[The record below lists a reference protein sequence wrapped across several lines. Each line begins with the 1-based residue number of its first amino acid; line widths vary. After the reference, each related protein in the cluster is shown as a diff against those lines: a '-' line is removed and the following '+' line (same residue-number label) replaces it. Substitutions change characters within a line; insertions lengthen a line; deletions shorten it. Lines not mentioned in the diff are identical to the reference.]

1 MVVSRSNLTV
11 AERRPFFRRPRH
23 APVPRRI
30 RRQGGAWRQPRSPTR
45 QRAPFNVQDVEQAA
59 RDRAAWR
66 GGPSAG
72 GTLGPLTKRHIDL
85 RRYLQLIEAE
95 RGRLR
100 RESQEERG
108 GLSFDKP
115 KLRLLSDGQ

>member
-1 MVVSRSNLTV
+1 MTEIEVLSRDIIGLKELLGVAWKDPANPLLTSF
-11 AERRPFFRRPRH
+11 ERR
-23 APVPRRI
+23 
-30 RRQGGAWRQPRSPTR
+30 
-45 QRAPFNVQDVEQAA
+45 EA
-59 RDRAAWR
+59 RNQINQY
-66 GGPSAG
+66 S
-72 GTLGPLTKRHIDL
+72 IDL

-100 RESQEERG
+100 REC

>member
-1 MVVSRSNLTV
+1 VALKDPANPLLTSF
-11 AERRPFFRRPRH
+11 ERREVRNQ
-23 APVPRRI
+23 I
-30 RRQGGAWRQPRSPTR
+30 NQYS
-45 QRAPFNVQDVEQAA
+45 
-59 RDRAAWR
+59 
-66 GGPSAG
+66 
-72 GTLGPLTKRHIDL
+72 IDL